1 MLGGGG
7 ARGGGKLTQL
17 IEEHEGVLGGVVQ
30 DARRLA
36 QLHEES
42 ALPWNTNRA
51 GDAWKPVKRNREA
64 ENAMLGVVSLPAM
77 MRSEAPSRVK
87 TRSTGVKRSLSA
99 GT

>member
-1 MLGGGG
+1 M
-7 ARGGGKLTQL
+7 
-17 IEEHEGVLGGVVQ
+17 LGGVVQ

-42 ALPWNTNRA
+42 ALPWNT
-51 GDAWKPVKRNREA
+51 DAVDDASVAHEVERKA
-64 ENAMLGVVSLPAM
+64 EDAAMSVVSLPAM